1 MLSEQQI
8 ERYSRQIIL
17 PQLGGRG
24 QQALLSATLA
34 IAGRPDLSSVAA
46 TYVAAAGVGTLALS
60 AAQLPPGI
68 EELNPDCHIS
78 TLPVLLTEAVAQEMA
93 RRSHVVLACG
103 ATRDACTLLDAAC
116 VAQHTP
122 LVWGDASGALGLVA
136 ILAGGRRELPCYTCV
151 QAHLSRLLA
160 AADASHPLASSAAAF
175 IGTLQATEAIKTL
188 IGLGASE
195 TAQVLTYDAA
205 AGMVG
210 ATALV
215 KDPRCPTCGAHR
227 A

>member
-24 QQALLSATLA
+24 QQALLSATVA
-34 IAGRPDLSSVAA
+34 IVGRPDISSLAA
-46 TYVAAAGVGTLALS
+46 TYVAAAGVGTLAIS
-60 AAQLPPGI
+60 AEQSPPGI
-68 EELNPDCHIS
+68 EESNPDCRIS
-78 TLPVLLTEAVAQEMA
+78 TLPVLLTEAVAQETA

-103 ATRDACTLLDAAC
+103 ATRDACTMLDAAC

-122 LVWGDASGALGLVA
+122 LVWGDAAGPLGLVA
-136 ILAGGRRELPCYTCV
+136 VLAGGRRELPCYTCV
-151 QAHLSRLLA
+151 QAHGARLFA
-160 AADASHPLASSAAAF
+160 VADASHPLASSAAAF

-195 TAQVLTYDAA
+195 TAQVLTYDAV

-210 ATALV
+210 ATTLL
-215 KDPRCPTCGAHR
+215 KDPQCPTCGAPR